1 MAREPA
7 TWMPALTMLAVL
19 GASVNSHAQELRPD
33 VISNGVRIG
42 AGTGAAAGAVLGL
55 ANEEICSPG
64 TCAYLGAVT
73 GGLIGLLLDK
83 KNGDPRPVIPGSAV
97 DDRLWNGALIGAL
110 SGVGIGLLEASV
122 RCRSNPCTRGG
133 MVRDVYLTARWMAL
147 VGLLVDAAI
156 PSRMEGPGGVGASR
170 SQRRLAVRLHLQF

>member
-1 MAREPA
+1 MTREPG
-7 TWMPALTMLAVL
+7 TWMPALTMLVVL

-42 AGTGAAAGAVLGL
+42 AGTGAAAGAILGL
-55 ANEEICSPG
+55 ATEEICHPG

-83 KNGDPRPVIPGSAV
+83 KNGHPRPVVPGSAV

-122 RCRSNPCTRGG
+122 RCGSNPCTRGG
-133 MVRDVYLTARWMAL
+133 ILRGVYLTARWVAL
-147 VGLLVDAAI
+147 VGLLVDAAL
-156 PSRMEGPGGVGASR
+156 PSRLEGPGGAGAAR
-170 SQRRLAVRLHLQF
+170 SQRRLAVSYHVRF